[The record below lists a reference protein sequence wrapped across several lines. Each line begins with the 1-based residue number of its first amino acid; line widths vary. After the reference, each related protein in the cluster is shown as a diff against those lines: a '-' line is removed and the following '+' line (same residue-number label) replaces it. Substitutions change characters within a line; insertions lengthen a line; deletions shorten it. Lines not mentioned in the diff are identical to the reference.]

1 VETFLI
7 SSAQLLFI
15 VIVYSM
21 AYKSGYN
28 TAHDKAVSTIREF
41 SGPVPELLDRLN
53 ETLYEAPEMEDEDQ
67 GDSI

>member
-1 VETFLI
+1 METFLI

-28 TAHDKAVSTIREF
+28 AAHDKAVSTIREF
-41 SGPVPELLDRLN
+41 SGPVPQLLDRLN